1 MTATT
6 LTHLLTGR
14 INVRVDER
22 NPAGGLDPVAAGR
35 LVGGDATGN
44 TLQILTGQGLRTVRL
59 SPAHLVAY
67 TPTGGGA

>member
-6 LTHLLTGR
+6 LHELLIGR
-14 INVRVDER
+14 IDVRVDER
-22 NPAGGLDPVAAGR
+22 TPAGGLVPVAAGR
-35 LVGGDATGN
+35 LTGGDATGN

-67 TPTGGGA
+67 TPTGGAA